1 MPVKKL
7 LFNNRFLKPLIAV
20 NVLGIVPVR
29 EFLSMYNASNLVS
42 VDRLEGMVPTR
53 LLLCSVSKVKDVI
66 SCIVEG
72 MPPDKELSSNASTC
86 SDLSPP
92 KDVGIM
98 PVSLF

>member
-1 MPVKKL
+1 MAP
-7 LFNNRFLKPLIAV
+7 

-29 EFLSMYNASNLVS
+29 EFFSMYNASNFVS